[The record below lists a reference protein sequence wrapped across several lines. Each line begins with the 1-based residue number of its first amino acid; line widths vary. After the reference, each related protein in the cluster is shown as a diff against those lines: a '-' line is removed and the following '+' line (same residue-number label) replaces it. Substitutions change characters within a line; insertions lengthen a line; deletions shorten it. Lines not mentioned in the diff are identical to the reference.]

1 MHPEENF
8 DQRVAEILEKKPDSP
23 QANVVETI
31 AERYEEGTSYF
42 LMISDV
48 AYRLGIEISVEK
60 VEGKKVK
67 KQGFTPIMKFT
78 PLNTLEEDP
87 REIAL
92 TKRPGNAEYAWSTL
106 ADKTLNYLSEISEF
120 EEKIDV

>member
-8 DQRVAEILEKKPDSP
+8 DQRVAEILKNKPDSP
-23 QANVVETI
+23 EANVIETI

-42 LMISDV
+42 LMLSDV
-48 AYRLGIEISVEK
+48 AYRMGIEISVDK

-78 PLNTLEEDP
+78 PLNTLDEEP
-87 REIAL
+87 REEAL

-106 ADKTLNYLSEISEF
+106 ADKLIKYFLEIPEF
-120 EEKIDV
+120 EEKISV